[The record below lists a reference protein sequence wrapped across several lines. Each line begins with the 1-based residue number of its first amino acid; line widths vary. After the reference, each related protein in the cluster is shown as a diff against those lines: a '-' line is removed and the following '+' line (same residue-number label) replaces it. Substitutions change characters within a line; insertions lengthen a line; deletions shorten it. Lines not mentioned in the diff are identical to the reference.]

1 MSGMTYVR
9 FYRLII
15 AIGATR
21 AISVEFIVTIVA
33 ALVGVAFL
41 GEELSL
47 IQSLGAAIILLG
59 CALVLGLIPAWSG
72 LANKKSPA

>member
-15 AIGATR
+15 SIGATR

-47 IQSLGAAIILLG
+47 IQCLGAAIILLG
-59 CALVLGLIPAWSG
+59 CALVLGLLPEWLTG
-72 LANKKSPA
+72 VNKKSPA